1 MQSIQEPSN
10 IFYRNRGTLGTT
22 GKSFRR
28 TFPFICFGLYQV
40 LLGVFS
46 QDKLFTMGRNAT
58 GLKQNTG
65 VQTAIEMLSVLGLFM
80 MGCLRETM

>member
-28 TFPFICFGLYQV
+28 TFSFY
-40 LLGVFS
+40 LLWVVSGFTRGIFAR
-46 QDKLFTMGRNAT
+46 QAFTMGRNAT